1 MMVEKPLPKPSIAVW
16 QPYFLGGGA
25 EAVALWILEALVE
38 KYDVTLFTLAA
49 IDLDKMNR
57 MYDTHLKPE
66 QLKIRAV
73 LPQQLTDLADRLI
86 ANSPVIRLALI
97 YTSIQALKSESASYD
112 LAFSAYNAV
121 DLGCPGV
128 QYLHWVN
135 VVEQDPH
142 KAGWW
147 LRLLMKLTD
156 FSRDRLK
163 QNVSLANS
171 RYTADRVYQT
181 YGIHSEVVYPPVVS
195 DIQEV
200 PWEEKE
206 DAFLC
211 SGRVVVAKQTHR
223 VINIVKKV
231 RDRGFDVKLHITG
244 GGGGAYRWG
253 YQRKVEKLAAEYS
266 DWVYLHQNLP
276 YRDYLKIVAQC
287 RYGIHYK
294 PEPFGIS
301 VAEMVKAGMIPFVRS
316 RGGQVEIIG
325 EQNTD
330 VLFNKEPDA
339 VEKIIAVLESRERQ
353 TELLSS
359 LKHQKPLFSTERFM
373 TEIDSITHQTLVNHR
388 QGLTK

>member
-1 MMVEKPLPKPSIAVW
+1 MVEKPLPKPSIAVW

-57 MYDTHLKPE
+57 MYDTQLKPE

-97 YTSIQALKSESASYD
+97 YTSIQALKSESSSYD

-276 YRDYLKIVAQC
+276 YRDYLEIVAQC

-359 LKHQKPLFSTERFM
+359 LENQKPLFSTERFM
-373 TEIDSITHQTLVNHR
+373 AEIDSITHQTLVNHR

>member
-1 MMVEKPLPKPSIAVW
+1 MVEKPLPKPSIAVW

-112 LAFSAYNAV
+112 LVFSAYNAV

-156 FSRDRLK
+156 FSRDRLT

-276 YRDYLKIVAQC
+276 YRDYLEIVAQC

-294 PEPFGIS
+294 SEPFGIS

-359 LKHQKPLFSTERFM
+359 LENQKPLFSTERFM
-373 TEIDSITHQTLVNHR
+373 AEIDSITHQTLVNHR